1 VRSPSTFRQ
10 RDLTAA
16 VKAARKAGLEV
27 GRVEIAKDGRISVVV
42 GKAELLSE
50 PSAENPW
57 DEVLN
62 GH

>member
-1 VRSPSTFRQ
+1 MRSPSTFRQ

-42 GKAELLSE
+42 GKAEVSDT
-50 PSAENPW
+50 AVNPW
-57 DEVLN
+57 DEVIN